1 MITNKM
7 RKIIVVG
14 VVHHNTLGMVRCL
27 GSARFHIDLILV
39 GHDGYISK
47 SRYVKRTILA
57 TDESEIINILQNN
70 YGNEREKQIVIAC
83 TDKASSVLDL
93 NYNKIKD
100 SFLFFNCGDY
110 GKATYCMNKQVQVE
124 IANSVGITTPCSYE
138 YKGELQKTIFPCL
151 LKPVQSINGG
161 KKVVICYDEK
171 ELQTG
176 LSSFSKQD
184 VVLVQQF
191 IKKEFEIVVLGCS
204 TDKGVVIPGYI
215 MKHRDFDGGTLF
227 STVCPIEELPSE
239 FVEKCKRMIEAMKYS
254 GLFGIEFIKSNN
266 QYYFI
271 EANLRNDAT
280 TYALAVAG
288 ANLPEYYVNS
298 FFKEDNKIPHV
309 AKRIDAIV
317 EFNDYKHR
325 KDYNVGLCSWLK
337 QYFSSKCKYYW
348 NCKDPIPFFFAPFK

>member
-1 MITNKM
+1 M
-7 RKIIVVG
+7 RKILVVG
-14 VVHHNTLGMVRCL
+14 VIHHNTLGMVRCL
-27 GSARFHIDLILV
+27 GCAGYQVDLILV
-39 GHDGYISK
+39 GKNGYLSK
-47 SRYVKRTILA
+47 SKYVKRIIVIN
-57 TDESEIINILQNN
+57 DESEIIDILKNN
-70 YGNEREKQIVIAC
+70 YSNEDTKTIVIAC
-83 TDKASSVLDL
+83 TDKVGSVLDL
-93 NYNKIKD
+93 NYSKLKD
-100 SFLFFNCGDY
+100 SFLFFNCGED
-110 GKATYCMNKQVQVE
+110 GKATYFMNKQVQVDL
-124 IANSVGITTPCSYE
+124 ANSVGITTPCSYE
-138 YKGELQKTIFPCL
+138 YKGELQRTIYPCL

-161 KKVVICYDEK
+161 KKVIICNNES
-171 ELQTG
+171 ELRIG

-191 IKKEFEIVVLGCS
+191 IKKEYEIVVLGCS
-204 TDKGVVIPGYI
+204 TSKGVIIPGYI

-227 STVCPIEELPSE
+227 STVCPIEELSSK
-239 FVEKCKRMIEAMKYS
+239 FVEKCKKMIETMNYS
-254 GLFGIEFIKSNN
+254 GLFGIEFIKCNN

-298 FFKEDNKIPHV
+298 FSKENNKTLV
-309 AKRIDAIV
+309 VTKRIDAIV

>member
-1 MITNKM
+1 M

-27 GSARFHIDLILV
+27 GCAGFCIDLILL

-57 TDESEIINILQNN
+57 NDESEIINILQDN
-70 YGNEREKQIVIAC
+70 YGNESEKPIVIPC

-93 NYNKIKD
+93 KYNKLKD
-100 SFLFFNCGDY
+100 SFLFFNCGDD
-110 GKATYCMNKQVQVE
+110 GMATYYMNKQVQVE
-124 IANSVGITTPCSYE
+124 IASSVGITTPSSYE

-161 KKVVICYDEK
+161 KKVVICNNEK

-176 LSSFSKQD
+176 ISSFPKQD

-191 IKKEFEIVVLGCS
+191 IKKEYEIVVLGCS
-204 TDKGVVIPGYI
+204 TSKGVFIPGYI

-227 STVCPIEELPSE
+227 STVCPIEDLSSE
-239 FVEKCKRMIEAMKYS
+239 FVKRCKKMIAAMNYS
-254 GLFGIEFIKSNN
+254 GLFGIEFIKCNN

-298 FFKEDNKIPHV
+298 FSRENNKTLV
-309 AKRIDAIV
+309 VTKRIDAIV

>member
-1 MITNKM
+1 M

-27 GSARFHIDLILV
+27 GCAGFCIDLILL

-57 TDESEIINILQNN
+57 NDESEIINILQDN
-70 YGNEREKQIVIAC
+70 YGNESEKPIVIPC

-93 NYNKIKD
+93 KYNKLKD
-100 SFLFFNCGDY
+100 SFLFFNCGDD
-110 GKATYCMNKQVQVE
+110 GMATYYMNKQVQVE
-124 IANSVGITTPCSYE
+124 IASSVGITTPSSYE

-161 KKVVICYDEK
+161 KKVVICNNEK

-176 LSSFSKQD
+176 ISSFSKQD

-191 IKKEFEIVVLGCS
+191 IKKEYEIVVLGCS
-204 TDKGVVIPGYI
+204 TSKGVFIPGYI

-227 STVCPIEELPSE
+227 STVCPIEDLSSE
-239 FVEKCKRMIEAMKYS
+239 FVKRCKKMIVAMNYS
-254 GLFGIEFIKSNN
+254 GLFGIEFIKCNN

-288 ANLPEYYVNS
+288 ANLPGYYVNS
-298 FFKEDNKIPHV
+298 FSRENNKTLV
-309 AKRIDAIV
+309 VTKRIDAIV

>member
-1 MITNKM
+1 M

-27 GSARFHIDLILV
+27 GSAGFCIDLILV
-39 GHDGYISK
+39 EHDGYISK

-57 TDESEIINILQNN
+57 NDESEIIKILHDN
-70 YGNEREKQIVIAC
+70 YGNESEKPIIIVC

-93 NYNKIKD
+93 NYNKLKD
-100 SFLFFNCGDY
+100 SFLFFNCGDD
-110 GKATYCMNKQVQVE
+110 GKATYYMNKQVQVE
-124 IANSVGITTPCSYE
+124 IANSVGITTPRSYE

-161 KKVVICYDEK
+161 KKVIICNNEK
-171 ELQTG
+171 ELQIG
-176 LSSFSKQD
+176 ISSFSKQD

-191 IKKEFEIVVLGCS
+191 IKKEYEIVILGCS
-204 TDKGVVIPGYI
+204 TSKGVFIPGYI
-215 MKHRDFDGGTLF
+215 LKHRDFDGGTLF

-239 FVEKCKRMIEAMKYS
+239 FVERCKKMIAAMKYS
-254 GLFGIEFIKSNN
+254 GLFGIEFIKCNN

-288 ANLPEYYVNS
+288 VNLPEYYINS
-298 FFKEDNKIPHV
+298 LTTGENKRHRV

-325 KDYNVGLCSWLK
+325 KDYNVGLHSWLK
-337 QYFSSKCKYYW
+337 QYLGSKCKYYW
-348 NCKDPIPFFFAPFK
+348 NYKDPIPFFFAPFK